1 MPYMLRDML
10 RAPRCTA
17 LRLTRVVLIMCLLG
31 LGSFE
36 LYSAPAGGTELS
48 ANGVSTTG
56 VNTQATAGGPRV
68 LIINAHP
75 DDESGCAVTVYKIT
89 HELGG
94 IVDLCLITNGE
105 GGYKYSTL
113 AEPVYGLELTDEKI
127 GRAHLPRIRKE
138 EMMNA
143 GKIIGLRNIFFLE
156 HWDQRYTTD
165 VDEVFREAWDSTRI
179 AVQLQEILR
188 KGAYDFVLCLL
199 PTAGTHGAHSG
210 ASILALRQVQ
220 RMQEPRPAILGVGYA
235 PKDSLSV
242 IPKTLAAFPETALM
256 PNVQPF
262 VVDRSASFGFKNRLS
277 YHIIVAWLVAEHK
290 SQGTVQLGMNTRDLE
305 VFYPFACNSAAAL
318 SKAQSMFASLQRVG
332 QQVKT
337 YPEN

>member
-1 MPYMLRDML
+1 MSIKRRTSLARFSFNL
-10 RAPRCTA
+10 FSWRWLSIVLLLA
-17 LRLTRVVLIMCLLG
+17 LQLD
-31 LGSFE
+31 
-36 LYSAPAGGTELS
+36 AA
-48 ANGVSTTG
+48 A
-56 VNTQATAGGPRV
+56 AGGPRV
-68 LIINAHP
+68 FGPRVLLINAHP

-127 GRAHLPRIRKE
+127 GREHLPRIRKQ

-165 VDEVFREAWDSTRI
+165 VDEVFREAWDTTHISI
-179 AVQLQEILR
+179 QLQEILR

-199 PTAGTHGAHSG
+199 PTPGTHGAHSG

-220 RMQEPRPAILGVGYA
+220 RMQEPRPAILGVGYS
-235 PKDSLSV
+235 PKDSLAV
-242 IPKTLAAFPETALM
+242 IPKTLSAFPETALM
-256 PNVQPF
+256 SNVQPL

-305 VFYPFACNSAAAL
+305 VFYPFGCNS
-318 SKAQSMFASLQRVG
+318 SDNIEKAKRLFDELRRVPYP
-332 QQVKT
+332 VKE
-337 YPEN
+337 YK

>member
-1 MPYMLRDML
+1 MSIKRRTSLARFSFKL
-10 RAPRCTA
+10 STWRCLSIA
-17 LRLTRVVLIMCLLG
+17 LLLA
-31 LGSFE
+31 LQQN
-36 LYSAPAGGTELS
+36 AA
-48 ANGVSTTG
+48 A
-56 VNTQATAGGPRV
+56 AGGPRV
-68 LIINAHP
+68 LLINAHP

-94 IVDLCLITNGE
+94 TVDLCLITNGE

-127 GRAHLPRIRKE
+127 GREHLPRIRKQ

-165 VDEVFREAWDSTRI
+165 VDEVFREAWDTTRI
-179 AVQLQEILR
+179 SIQLQEILR

-199 PTAGTHGAHSG
+199 PTSGTHGAHSG

-220 RMQEPRPAILGVGYA
+220 RMKEPKPAILGVGYA
-235 PKDSLSV
+235 HKDSLAV
-242 IPKTLAAFPETALM
+242 IPKTLTAFPETALM
-256 PNVQPF
+256 SNVQPW
-262 VVDRSASFGFKNRLS
+262 VVDKSASFGFKNRLS

-305 VFYPFACNSAAAL
+305 VFYPFACNS
-318 SKAQSMFASLQRVG
+318 SDNIEKAKRLFDDLRRVPYP
-332 QQVKT
+332 VKE
-337 YPEN
+337 YK

>member
-1 MPYMLRDML
+1 MHYSCHQTLPLRNQPQISAGFVPRATKHTLMPYMLRDML

-56 VNTQATAGGPRV
+56 VNSQATAGGPRV

-156 HWDQRYTTD
+156 HWDQRASPFSCKKFFAKARTISCCVY
-165 VDEVFREAWDSTRI
+165 
-179 AVQLQEILR
+179 
-188 KGAYDFVLCLL
+188 CL
-199 PTAGTHGAHSG
+199 
-210 ASILALRQVQ
+210 
-220 RMQEPRPAILGVGYA
+220 RPARMVLIRVRLFWHFDRCSACKNQGLPY
-235 PKDSLSV
+235 SV
-242 IPKTLAAFPETALM
+242 LATRPKTLC
-256 PNVQPF
+256 
-262 VVDRSASFGFKNRLS
+262 R
-277 YHIIVAWLVAEHK
+277 
-290 SQGTVQLGMNTRDLE
+290 
-305 VFYPFACNSAAAL
+305 
-318 SKAQSMFASLQRVG
+318 
-332 QQVKT
+332 
-337 YPEN
+337 